1 MDTLNGQIDT
11 MFKETIYIIESDNSR
26 RIKKFTIRFTK
37 ANQKFSHEHLEAL
50 LVSHEKAIREIPR
63 KYLRIEKTARLKYLI
78 PLNEKRRFD
87 LLKIMTDDIE
97 MLIEK
102 MNREYRD
109 IFKNQKRVDEF
120 DSRIKNT
127 VIEGKQKINEEI
139 KKTDEILN
147 EKLNSSSKIKPS
159 ELAKI
164 YDLDES
170 ALIDLKVI
178 EPLQNIHQIFDSM
191 QEDES
196 TKISFEGIQQSIRIC
211 SKFGTQ
217 IPIDPSQS
225 HTEAARRF
233 RKRSMV
239 VGTLVLKD
247 LIIAIHLL
255 TQQLNL
261 SIEKRNSEI
270 IDKTYIR
277 LKESLKEKEL
287 FKESDGVEKIMINLN
302 AFFKM
307 LSIVDK

>member
-1 MDTLNGQIDT
+1 
-11 MFKETIYIIESDNSR
+11 
-26 RIKKFTIRFTK
+26 
-37 ANQKFSHEHLEAL
+37 
-50 LVSHEKAIREIPR
+50 
-63 KYLRIEKTARLKYLI
+63 
-78 PLNEKRRFD
+78 
-87 LLKIMTDDIE
+87 
-97 MLIEK
+97 
-102 MNREYRD
+102 
-109 IFKNQKRVDEF
+109 
-120 DSRIKNT
+120 
-127 VIEGKQKINEEI
+127 
-139 KKTDEILN
+139 
-147 EKLNSSSKIKPS
+147 
-159 ELAKI
+159 
-164 YDLDES
+164 
-170 ALIDLKVI
+170 
-178 EPLQNIHQIFDSM
+178 M

-239 VGTLVLKD
+239 VGTLALKD

-270 IDKTYIR
+270 IEKTYIR

>member
-37 ANQKFSHEHLEAL
+37 ANQKHSHEHLESL

-63 KYLRIEKTARLKYLI
+63 QYLRIEKTARLKYLI
-78 PLNEKRRFD
+78 PLDEKRRFN

-127 VIEGKQKINEEI
+127 LIEGKQKISEEI
-139 KKTDEILN
+139 RKTDETLN
-147 EKLNSSSKIKPS
+147 EKLKSSSKIKPS
-159 ELAKI
+159 ELAKF
-164 YDLDES
+164 YDIDES
-170 ALIDLKVI
+170 ALIDLQVI

-233 RKRSMV
+233 RKRSLV
-239 VGTLVLKD
+239 AGTLALKD
-247 LIIAIHLL
+247 LIDTVHLL

-261 SIEKRNSEI
+261 STEKRNSEI
-270 IDKTYIR
+270 IDKTYMR

-287 FKESDGVEKIMINLN
+287 LKESDGVEKIMSNLN
-302 AFFKM
+302 AFFQK
-307 LSIVDK
+307 LSIVEK